1 MSAKS
6 HTLFHF
12 TKNSETLKSILKNGF
27 WPRYCLED
35 IKWIEDE
42 DNEFVAYPMVCFCD
56 IPLSRVEE
64 HVGFYGEFGLGLTK
78 EWALKNGMTPIHYI
92 SQTSK
97 LPKSYNTL
105 VDLLGESDKK
115 EEGWKI
121 LRYMLAHTKPLEGR
135 MPISG
140 ELINKEF
147 HQESEWRYIATN
159 ENIHDSIIGK
169 DFHVDEY
176 VAGRN
181 NETKKYCMLKFLPND
196 IKYIFVKKDSDIP
209 EVIKFIQSDLSDYP
223 LNDVQL
229 LISRVTSL
237 ESIRNDI

>member
-1 MSAKS
+1 MPAKS

-12 TKNSETLKSILKNGF
+12 TRSSGTLKSILKNGF

-78 EWALKNGMTPIHYI
+78 EWALKNGMTPVHYI
-92 SQTSK
+92 SQTSE

-115 EEGWKI
+115 DQGWEV
-121 LRYMLAHTKPLEGR
+121 LRFMLAHTKPLEGR
-135 MPISG
+135 MSVSG

-147 HQESEWRYIATN
+147 HQESEWRYIARN
-159 ENIHDSIIGK
+159 ENIHDTIVGNDYKTQEFI
-169 DFHVDEY
+169 E
-176 VAGRN
+176 GRN
-181 NETKKYCMLKFLPND
+181 NETKRFCMLKFLPSD
-196 IKYIFVKKDSDIP
+196 IKYIFVRNDSDIP
-209 EVIKFIQSDLSDYP
+209 EIIKFIQSELGGYP
-223 LNDVQL
+223 LNDVLL

-237 ESIRNDI
+237 ESIRNDV